1 MKYIA
6 CLVLLIFTIAFF
18 EVGCGD
24 NPITTEDQAEE
35 RETSA
40 IGGVIS
46 PTSNGVVTETYQDD
60 VPLSSPDPAPSVG
73 EEEEIVLRIGGMT

>member
-6 CLVLLIFTIAFF
+6 WQILLIGLVLSGA
-18 EVGCGD
+18 GCGD
-24 NPITTEDQAEE
+24 NPIASGDQAEE

-46 PTSNGVVTETYQDD
+46 PISNDAVTDIYQDD
-60 VPLSSPDPAPSVG
+60 IPLVSVDPAPPVD
-73 EEEEIVLRIGGMT
+73 EEEEIVLRIGGMV